1 MTSATPQMR
10 CRLFALVEICWRSQA
25 HPPALDL
32 DGAFFLRV
40 WSVKVGS
47 TISSTIKSSAIVAAL
62 LATTAIGSSTA
73 TWSAKITP
81 GYAPSC
87 DGLHGTKLNA
97 CQKQRALAEAQAQ
110 CKGTGGR
117 QKGCGPKA
125 KDCYERANGFGV
137 DSATPTSWA
146 KDC

>member
-1 MTSATPQMR
+1 MR
-10 CRLFALVEICWRSQA
+10 LS
-25 HPPALDL
+25 
-32 DGAFFLRV
+32 
-40 WSVKVGS
+40 SGS

-62 LATTAIGSSTA
+62 LAAATIGSSTA

-87 DGLHGTKLNA
+87 NGLHGGKLDA
-97 CQKQRALAEAQAQ
+97 CQKQRALAEAKAQAN
-110 CKGTGGR
+110 GTGGR
-117 QKGCGPKA
+117 IKGKGSKYN
-125 KDCYERANGFGV
+125 DCMARAGGFSV